1 MVSRYRST
9 LQPGQTDLDNNLLQN
24 LKTLESQISEVHGI
38 LGHLN
43 PTLVSQVLVW
53 FYGV

>member
-9 LQPGQTDLDNNLLQN
+9 IQPGQTDLDNKLLQS
-24 LKTLESQISEVHGI
+24 LKTLESQISEVDGI

-43 PTLVSQVLVW
+43 PTIVSQ
-53 FYGV
+53 